1 MWVQKKFLIGFV
13 FLQSFLLHGQRPTV
27 EDFTMSGDTYL
38 TEEECFRLTEE
49 IDYSSGSIWYKNP
62 ISLLEPFSIR
72 LSIMVGCQDAIGA
85 DGMVFA
91 MTPKANRVGFR
102 GEGIGFSGLVPSVG
116 IEIDTWLNEHLNDP
130 VEDHVAIMLNGR
142 VGHWNDLAGPVKL
155 PNIEDC
161 NRHGFYVIW
170 DPSSQT
176 LSVQIDGNQVIA
188 ASFDL
193 VNKVFGGNPYVF
205 WGVTAATGRY
215 NNIHEVCFDRLSFSE
230 PDPAATKIKGDLV
243 QLSPCPGLK

>member
-1 MWVQKKFLIGFV
+1 MAALKIFLIGF
-13 FLQSFLLHGQRPTV
+13 FLLFSVLGYGQRPTV

-62 ISLLEPFSIR
+62 ISLLESFSIR
-72 LSIMVGCQDAIGA
+72 LSIMVGCQDAAGA

-91 MTPKANRVGFR
+91 FTPKANRVGFR

-130 VEDHVAIMLNGR
+130 VEDHIAIMLNGR

-161 NRHGFYVIW
+161 NRHGFYVHW
-170 DPSSQT
+170 DPSAQI
-176 LSVQIDGNQVIA
+176 LRVEIDGSEVIS
-188 ASFDL
+188 ASYDL
-193 VNKVFGGNPYVF
+193 VNKVFGGNPYVY

-215 NNIHEVCFDRLSFSE
+215 NNIHEVCFDRL
-230 PDPAATKIKGDLV
+230 AYK
-243 QLSPCPGLK
+243 SPTEQDADSTGVASTNH